1 MGLLRKT
8 SISRISQLLGWRITV
23 TEKYPKNVARSS
35 NELALC
41 SKELCSTWSFREFE
55 MVVSSTDQQQAR
67 RHSAEIVKL
76 LVPQGKNEAF
86 RSRLSYRNLRLYE
99 CGGLIQISRTSTGGE
114 HYFCYLFCCV
124 FRLVRYSNLDPSWRE
139 NKLYNSFC
147 NSCVRTFFQR
157 MMFETQIINNNNNN
171 NLIFILRKIHINMI
185 KCALHESK
193 LSTLISYP
201 K

>member
-1 MGLLRKT
+1 MNWRFVPKRFVPRSLLESLKWWY
-8 SISRISQLLGWRITV
+8 L
-23 TEKYPKNVARSS
+23 
-35 NELALC
+35 
-41 SKELCSTWSFREFE
+41 
-55 MVVSSTDQQQAR
+55 SSTDQQQAR

-76 LVPQGKNEAF
+76 LVPQGRNEAF
-86 RSRLSYRNLRLYE
+86 RSRLGHRNLRLYE
-99 CGGLIQISRTSTGGE
+99 CRGLIQISRTSTGGE

-147 NSCVRTFFQR
+147 NSWVGTFFQR
-157 MMFETQIINNNNNN
+157 MMFETQIINNNNN
-171 NLIFILRKIHINMI
+171 LVFILRKIHVNMI

-193 LSTLISYP
+193 LSTSIVYP